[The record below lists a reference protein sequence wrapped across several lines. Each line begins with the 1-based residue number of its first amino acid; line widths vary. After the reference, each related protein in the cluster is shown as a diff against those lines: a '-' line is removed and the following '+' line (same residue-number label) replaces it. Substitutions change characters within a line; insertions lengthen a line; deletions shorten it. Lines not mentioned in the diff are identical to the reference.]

1 MPMTNTT
8 GKLALFWRFSIT
20 ASSLPS
26 KLTDHYS
33 LATRFTSHIARPT
46 IVGGRARRRC
56 PAPIWVQHSPPGR
69 SQHATRCY
77 VSGFVP
83 EFAAPCFRRKLMCSI
98 KLRLFLSGLGWT
110 ATLDI
115 TVFQYG
121 SCAVMGHVAYSPK
134 NRLFEPV
141 SGRFTPIRPT
151 NPRRERHGLPTL
163 ATVLPPPASRPT
175 PHQRG
180 EVLCRLSPAGYCL
193 PPTAQL
199 PMAHPAFRG
208 VIPKCMRGGYNPV
221 LGAGIWRMV
230 SH

>member
-1 MPMTNTT
+1 MTNIT

-33 LATRFTSHIARPT
+33 LATRFTSHVPRPT
-46 IVGGRARRRC
+46 IVGARRRC

-83 EFAAPCFRRKLMCSI
+83 EFAAPCFRLKLMCSI
-98 KLRLFLSGLGWT
+98 KLRPFLSGLGWT

-115 TVFQYG
+115 TVFRYR
-121 SCAVMGHVAYSPK
+121 SCAVVGHVAYSPK
-134 NRLFEPV
+134 KRLVEPV

-163 ATVLPPPASRPT
+163 ATVLPPPAPRPT
-175 PHQRG
+175 SGVRS
-180 EVLCRLSPAGYCL
+180 CADSPPLAAACH
-193 PPTAQL
+193 QL
-199 PMAHPAFRG
+199 PN
-208 VIPKCMRGGYNPV
+208 CQ
-221 LGAGIWRMV
+221 
-230 SH
+230 